1 MEFAKDYLKNSYL
14 NAKDAFHLDEI
25 VSAVFIFLV
34 SEFILTVLKHY
45 TVAIL
50 KRLPRTTLGSI
61 FQIIIEEIPHKFIV
75 FISLYLALVSLG
87 IRGVDYRLGK
97 FLDIFFLFILI
108 FYLIKLLNNIIERY
122 SYDVIKRTSDKSVA
136 SMYSYIT
143 TISQALIWILFLI
156 VFLSNIGVDV
166 SALITGLGI
175 GGVALALAARDII
188 SDIISSFLIII
199 NKSVSVGDHIK
210 LGDEYGVVQKI
221 RIKNTLVKTSKGYD
235 LIVPNSEF
243 TSKIFK
249 NYYSGLRD
257 KVRLTLILGNN
268 GKFDHE
274 SISGKIKKAFSGLE
288 DKKLRNVYVRLIEVK
303 TDLIKLEI
311 SFNYRFETLD
321 EKDVKLAKFLSLVEN
336 EIRKLKYD
344 INTLADET
352 II

>member
-1 MEFAKDYLKNSYL
+1 MEFTNDYFKNTFL
-14 NAKDAFHLDEI
+14 NAKDAFKLDEI
-25 VSAVFIFLV
+25 VTAAFIFLAAELV
-34 SEFILTVLKHY
+34 LTVLKHF
-45 TVAIL
+45 TVSVL
-50 KRLPRTTLGSI
+50 RRLPRTTLGNI
-61 FQIIIEEIPHKFIV
+61 FQVIIEEIPHKFII
-75 FISLYLALVSLG
+75 FISLYLALLSLG
-87 IRGVDYRLGK
+87 IRGVDYRVGK
-97 FLDIFFLFILI
+97 FLDVFFLFILI

-122 SYDVIKRTSDKSVA
+122 SADVIKRASDKSVA
-136 SMYSYIT
+136 SIYSYIS
-143 TISQALIWILFLI
+143 TISQAFIWILFLI
-156 VFLSNIGVDV
+156 IFLSNIGIDV

-175 GGVALALAARDII
+175 GGVAIALAARDII

-243 TSKIFK
+243 TSKVFK

-257 KVRLTLILGNN
+257 KVRLTLILNN
-268 GKFDHE
+268 NSQFDHE
-274 SISGKIKKAFSGLE
+274 LISEKIKKSLLGLN
-288 DKKLRNVYVRLIEVK
+288 DKKLRNIYVRLIEIK

-336 EIRKLKYD
+336 EIKKLKYD